1 MSVTMTGADSGTQ
14 LWGVNEDSANYANYG
29 KSGRRLS
36 SPAGGLYRGD
46 VYWRQGA
53 SLVKKSAKEPQ
64 HRAFCLASETEGVL
78 RKDRTGIN
86 NLSHHIRRIV
96 HQAILSFPSLCK
108 FVWFWDYLVL
118 PYSTLGNRG
127 EGGGGV
133 PPPFMKIKKLTFC
146 LKCQHLVV
154 VIFSYVLK
162 CRIEPLT
169 FDTLNCG
176 TCISIIPSIYFTIWN
191 SYLKW

>member
-1 MSVTMTGADSGTQ
+1 MVLIDELETTLWMSVTTTGADSSEGLMRTA
-14 LWGVNEDSANYANYG
+14 LITLITGRG
-29 KSGRRLS
+29 HKSGRRLS
-36 SPAGGLYRGD
+36 SPAGGLYRDD

-118 PYSTLGNRG
+118 PYRTLGNRG
-127 EGGGGV
+127 EGGSSSLHENKKV
-133 PPPFMKIKKLTFC
+133 NILPEMSPFSC
-146 LKCQHLVV
+146 C
-154 VIFSYVLK
+154 
-162 CRIEPLT
+162 
-169 FDTLNCG
+169 
-176 TCISIIPSIYFTIWN
+176 YF
-191 SYLKW
+191 